1 MQVVKGLHSL
11 VHYRR
16 DIARP
21 RTVNFLS
28 RAAGEDFWK
37 QRVVR
42 LPAREPP
49 HPPTPSLPTTVHLAF
64 RFVSDETRQKQDC
77 NLHGT
82 GCPASPGSKVPYPMH
97 SRRSNNAYQVRPVTG
112 QYTHTHTYTHT
123 PTQTR
128 AYKGACFNIS
138 SGHTQVW
145 FPPCDA
151 CNHKKERK
159 MLKITFN
166 SSNTWGRWAETSSQ
180 WLEPCRGNWAVP
192 VLIIKWFRLS
202 QTPLVR
208 DATEDWERNFPS
220 CSFATFSAPCAVAVG
235 KET

>member
-112 QYTHTHTYTHT
+112 QYTHTHTLTLTHPHRHVRIRVHVSIFHQDT
-123 PTQTR
+123 HKFGFLRVMHATTR
-128 AYKGACFNIS
+128 
-138 SGHTQVW
+138 
-145 FPPCDA
+145 
-151 CNHKKERK
+151 R
-159 MLKITFN
+159 
-166 SSNTWGRWAETSSQ
+166 
-180 WLEPCRGNWAVP
+180 RG
-192 VLIIKWFRLS
+192 K
-202 QTPLVR
+202 
-208 DATEDWERNFPS
+208 
-220 CSFATFSAPCAVAVG
+220 C
-235 KET
+235 